1 MLTIEFSIIDQL
13 ETARCNIESR
23 FIAAG
28 RLLEGAVEV
37 VSKQIESLDH
47 LTGAINDQSVD
58 DTTAPLLGAA
68 ARLTE
73 LPASQ
78 AVRHE
83 RVAELS
89 ELSGALRR
97 HIDEM
102 RVTLKYLR
110 VFAINMKITAAGS
123 ALSAASFNGFTE
135 EVFDRID
142 EGVGELGLIDR
153 QLADLQN
160 QLDSALD
167 IGRDLQAQCGRWLP
181 AVPDSLA
188 ADAAAIAAFHQKT
201 GLAAARIAAVA
212 RDVQQKVAGAL
223 SSLQIGD
230 ITRQRIEHVQAGLGM
245 VNSWDFGLTD
255 PDRTS
260 AQRRRVLAMLA
271 DQMEDIVADF
281 HREASRMAHNLSG
294 LAADSSQAL
303 RLQEDVAGGDG
314 RGELRGLEG
323 SVGQAVTLVND
334 VEPAT
339 YSANEIGRQTSLT
352 VQGLVQRVGAIQT
365 VRADVQRMA
374 INASLRSGRL
384 GDAGKP
390 LRVIASELGDHAGRL
405 DRSAGKTLETLER
418 LDGAAS
424 NLAASLSGDEN
435 AAETAF
441 ADRLQGSLD
450 RLRQAAD
457 VVDLDLADLAR
468 RGGAVAE
475 TLGRTGEHLRLQEDL
490 GDVLGRGA
498 EAIRALAGDA
508 VESGGTVP
516 GFERLMERIHRLY
529 TMARERTVHARHLG
543 APSNAPIEA
552 PEEDVELLLANA
564 LF

>member
-1 MLTIEFSIIDQL
+1 M
-13 ETARCNIESR
+13 
-23 FIAAG
+23 
-28 RLLEGAVEV
+28 
-37 VSKQIESLDH
+37 
-47 LTGAINDQSVD
+47 
-58 DTTAPLLGAA
+58 
-68 ARLTE
+68 
-73 LPASQ
+73 
-78 AVRHE
+78 
-83 RVAELS
+83 
-89 ELSGALRR
+89 
-97 HIDEM
+97 
-102 RVTLKYLR
+102 
-110 VFAINMKITAAGS
+110 
-123 ALSAASFNGFTE
+123 
-135 EVFDRID
+135 
-142 EGVGELGLIDR
+142 
-153 QLADLQN
+153 
-160 QLDSALD
+160 
-167 IGRDLQAQCGRWLP
+167 
-181 AVPDSLA
+181 
-188 ADAAAIAAFHQKT
+188 
-201 GLAAARIAAVA
+201 
-212 RDVQQKVAGAL
+212 
-223 SSLQIGD
+223 
-230 ITRQRIEHVQAGLGM
+230 
-245 VNSWDFGLTD
+245 
-255 PDRTS
+255 
-260 AQRRRVLAMLA
+260 
-271 DQMEDIVADF
+271 
-281 HREASRMAHNLSG
+281 
-294 LAADSSQAL
+294 
-303 RLQEDVAGGDG
+303 
-314 RGELRGLEG
+314 
-323 SVGQAVTLVND
+323 TLVND
-334 VEPAT
+334 VEAAT